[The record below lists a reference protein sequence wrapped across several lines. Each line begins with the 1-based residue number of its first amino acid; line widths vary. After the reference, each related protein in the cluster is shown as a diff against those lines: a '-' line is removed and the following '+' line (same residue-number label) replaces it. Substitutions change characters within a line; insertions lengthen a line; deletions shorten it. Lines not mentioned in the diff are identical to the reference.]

1 MSQSSVKAKLVMAQS
16 FAAFMDSGANSA
28 TIIFYEGEIPANT
41 ESAANP
47 DKELAT
53 LVFPDPCF
61 KEATATYVELHPT
74 NTATVTKAGVATWA
88 RLLNGAGEAV
98 ADFTVGADIELANP
112 ELVLGSTLMMNSLI
126 LKPST

>member
-74 NTATVTKAGVATWA
+74 NTATVIKTGAATWA
-88 RLLNGAGEAV
+88 RIFNGAGEV
-98 ADFTVGADIELANP
+98 AADLVVGTDISLANTN
-112 ELVLGSTLMMNSLI
+112 LVLGGTLSVTSIKLR
-126 LKPST
+126 P